1 MSKLPLHI
9 QKAIRTYQPI
19 ETEGLTFWPILA
31 REYHEFLTAKPA
43 LEVMQQAFP
52 VRWLSMPLLSAFYG
66 MDFEAFQKGEPRVGL
81 LSRCLLFL
89 ALSLRLG
96 ESGDEIASRIKHFTL
111 IADSND
117 PSQLKA
123 LRFIDSEGEEKEITP
138 LMFHRLRPILAAQN
152 GIELV
157 SEDANPDLVEAEQD
171 LAEMNGPKLDV
182 SLDSLFS
189 TIAAMAGIDEAEID
203 NWPILK
209 LSRRQKAYSRVL
221 NYIICGIGEAQGTK
235 WKGGNPYPSPFYDKV
250 RGDSSGV
257 MRLEDFAGGA
267 GVRAVQNAGVQTPL

>member
-19 ETEGLTFWPILA
+19 ETEGLTFWPILVS
-31 REYHEFLTAKPA
+31 EYHEYLTAKPA
-43 LEVMQQAFP
+43 IEIMQQALP
-52 VRWLSMPLLSAFYG
+52 VRWLSMPLLSALYG

-81 LSRCLLFL
+81 FSRCLLFL

-96 ESGDEIASRIKHFTL
+96 KGREVAERTKLFTIL
-111 IADSND
+111 VDAED
-117 PSQLKA
+117 PGQLKA
-123 LRFIDSEGEEKEITP
+123 LRFTGDDGEEKEITP
-138 LMFHRLRPILAAQN
+138 IMFQRLRPILAIQN
-152 GIELV
+152 GIELA
-157 SEDANPDLVEAEQD
+157 SEDANPDLVEAERD
-171 LAEMNGPKLDV
+171 LAEMNGPELEV

-203 NWPILK
+203 DWPILK
-209 LSRRQKAYSRVL
+209 LNRRQKAYSRVL
-221 NYIICGIGEAQGTK
+221 NYVVCGIGEAQGTK

-250 RGDSSGV
+250 RNGSSGA
-257 MRLEDFAGGA
+257 MRLEEFAGGA

>member
-1 MSKLPLHI
+1 MSNLPLHI

-31 REYHEFLTAKPA
+31 SEYHEFLTAKPA
-43 LEVMQQAFP
+43 IEVMQQALP

-81 LSRCLLFL
+81 FSRCLLFL

-96 ESGDEIASRIKHFTL
+96 KGREVAERTKLFTIL
-111 IADSND
+111 VDAED
-117 PSQLKA
+117 PGQLKA
-123 LRFIDSEGEEKEITP
+123 LRFTGDDGEEKEITP
-138 LMFHRLRPILAAQN
+138 IMFQRLRPILAIQN
-152 GIELV
+152 GIELA
-157 SEDANPDLVEAEQD
+157 SEDANPDLVEAERD
-171 LAEMNGPKLDV
+171 LAEMNGPELEV

-203 NWPILK
+203 DWPILK
-209 LSRRQKAYSRVL
+209 LNRRQKAYSRVL
-221 NYIICGIGEAQGTK
+221 NYVVCGIGEAQGTK

-250 RGDSSGV
+250 RNGSSGA
-257 MRLEDFAGGA
+257 MRLEEFAGGA

>member
-19 ETEGLTFWPILA
+19 ETEGLTFWPILVS
-31 REYHEFLTAKPA
+31 EYHEYLTAKPA
-43 LEVMQQAFP
+43 IEIMQQALP
-52 VRWLSMPLLSAFYG
+52 VRWLSMPLLSALYG

-81 LSRCLLFL
+81 FSRCLLFL

-96 ESGDEIASRIKHFTL
+96 KGKEVAERTKLFTIL
-111 IADSND
+111 VDAED
-117 PSQLKA
+117 PGRLKA
-123 LRFIDSEGEEKEITP
+123 LRFTGDDGEEKEITP
-138 LMFHRLRPILAAQN
+138 IMFQRLRPILAIQN
-152 GIELV
+152 GIELA
-157 SEDANPDLVEAEQD
+157 SEDANPDLVEAERD
-171 LAEMNGPKLDV
+171 LAEMNGPELEV

-203 NWPILK
+203 DWPILK
-209 LSRRQKAYSRVL
+209 LNRRQKAYSRVL
-221 NYIICGIGEAQGTK
+221 NYVVCGIGEAQGTK

-250 RGDSSGV
+250 RNGSSGA
-257 MRLEDFAGGA
+257 MRLEEFAGGA

>member
-9 QKAIRTYQPI
+9 QKAVRTYQPI
-19 ETEGLTFWPILA
+19 ETEGLTFWPILV

-43 LEVMQQAFP
+43 IEIMQQALP
-52 VRWLSMPLLSAFYG
+52 VRWLSMPLLSALYG

-81 LSRCLLFL
+81 FSRCLLFL

-96 ESGDEIASRIKHFTL
+96 KGSEVAERTKLFT
-111 IADSND
+111 IIVDGED

-123 LRFIDSEGEEKEITP
+123 LRFTGDDGEEKEITP
-138 LMFHRLRPILAAQN
+138 IMFQRLRPILAIQN
-152 GIELV
+152 GIELA
-157 SEDANPDLVEAEQD
+157 SEDANPDLVEAERD
-171 LAEMNGPKLDV
+171 LAEMNGPELDV

-189 TIAAMAGIDEAEID
+189 TVAAMAGIDEAEID
-203 NWPILK
+203 DWPILK
-209 LSRRQKAYSRVL
+209 LNRRQKAYSRVL
-221 NYIICGIGEAQGTK
+221 NYVICGIGEAQGTK

-250 RGDSSGV
+250 RGDSAGAV
-257 MRLEDFAGGA
+257 RLEQFAGGA

>member
-19 ETEGLTFWPILA
+19 ETEGLTFWPILV

-43 LEVMQQAFP
+43 IEIMQQALP
-52 VRWLSMPLLSAFYG
+52 VRWLSMPLLSALYG

-81 LSRCLLFL
+81 FSRCLLFL

-96 ESGDEIASRIKHFTL
+96 KGSEVAERTKLFT
-111 IADSND
+111 IIVDAED

-123 LRFIDSEGEEKEITP
+123 LRFTGDDGEEKEITP
-138 LMFHRLRPILAAQN
+138 IMFQRLRPILAIQN
-152 GIELV
+152 GIELA
-157 SEDANPDLVEAEQD
+157 SEDANPDLVEAERD
-171 LAEMNGPKLDV
+171 LAEMNGPELDV

-189 TIAAMAGIDEAEID
+189 TVAAMAGIDEAEID
-203 NWPILK
+203 DWPILK
-209 LSRRQKAYSRVL
+209 LNRRQKAYSRVL
-221 NYIICGIGEAQGTK
+221 NYVICGIGEAQGTK

-250 RGDSSGV
+250 RGDSAGAV
-257 MRLEDFAGGA
+257 RLEQFAGGA

>member
-19 ETEGLTFWPILA
+19 ETEGLTFWPILV

-43 LEVMQQAFP
+43 IEIMQQALP
-52 VRWLSMPLLSAFYG
+52 VRWLSMPLLSALYG

-81 LSRCLLFL
+81 FSRCLLFL

-96 ESGDEIASRIKHFTL
+96 KGSEVAERTKLFT
-111 IADSND
+111 IIVDAED
-117 PSQLKA
+117 PGQLKA
-123 LRFIDSEGEEKEITP
+123 LRFTGDDGEEKEITP
-138 LMFHRLRPILAAQN
+138 IMFQRLRPILAIQN
-152 GIELV
+152 GIELA
-157 SEDANPDLVEAEQD
+157 SEDANPDLVEAERD
-171 LAEMNGPKLDV
+171 LAEMNGPELDV

-189 TIAAMAGIDEAEID
+189 TVAAMAGIDEAEID
-203 NWPILK
+203 DWPILK
-209 LSRRQKAYSRVL
+209 LNRRQKAYSRVL
-221 NYIICGIGEAQGTK
+221 NYVICGIGEAQGTK

-250 RGDSSGV
+250 RGDSAGAV
-257 MRLEDFAGGA
+257 RLEQFAGGA

>member
-19 ETEGLTFWPILA
+19 ETEGLTFWPILV

-43 LEVMQQAFP
+43 IEIMQQALP
-52 VRWLSMPLLSAFYG
+52 VRWLSMPLLSALYG

-81 LSRCLLFL
+81 FSRCLLFL

-96 ESGDEIASRIKHFTL
+96 KGSEVAERTKLFT
-111 IADSND
+111 IIVDSED

-123 LRFIDSEGEEKEITP
+123 LRFTGDDGEEKEITP
-138 LMFHRLRPILAAQN
+138 IMFQRLRPILAIQN
-152 GIELV
+152 GIELA
-157 SEDANPDLVEAEQD
+157 SEDANPDLVEAERD
-171 LAEMNGPKLDV
+171 LAEMNGPELDV

-189 TIAAMAGIDEAEID
+189 TVAAMAGIDEAEID
-203 NWPILK
+203 DWPILK
-209 LSRRQKAYSRVL
+209 LNRRQKAYSRVL
-221 NYIICGIGEAQGTK
+221 NYVICGIGEAQGTK

-250 RGDSSGV
+250 RGDSAGAV
-257 MRLEDFAGGA
+257 RLEQFAGGA

>member
-19 ETEGLTFWPILA
+19 ETEGLTFWPILV

-43 LEVMQQAFP
+43 IEIMQQALP
-52 VRWLSMPLLSAFYG
+52 VRWLSMPLLSALYG

-81 LSRCLLFL
+81 FSRCLLFL

-96 ESGDEIASRIKHFTL
+96 KGSEVAERTKLFT
-111 IADSND
+111 IIVDSED

-123 LRFIDSEGEEKEITP
+123 LRFTGNDGEEKEITP
-138 LMFHRLRPILAAQN
+138 IMFQRLRPILAIQN
-152 GIELV
+152 GIELA
-157 SEDANPDLVEAEQD
+157 SEDANPDLVEAERD
-171 LAEMNGPKLDV
+171 LAEMNGPDLDV

-189 TIAAMAGIDEAEID
+189 TVAAMAGIDEAEID
-203 NWPILK
+203 DWPILK
-209 LSRRQKAYSRVL
+209 LNRRQKAYSRVL
-221 NYIICGIGEAQGTK
+221 NYVICGIGEAQGTK

-250 RGDSSGV
+250 RGDSAGAV
-257 MRLEDFAGGA
+257 RLEQFAGGA